1 MENKDM
7 PAMPIIEES
16 MDRLEEGIE
25 IFKEMSFEYVVEVMR
40 EVDEESSVT
49 VEILGRIP
57 KVYLDE
63 KPYHDGFL
71 KIHASVY
78 ACKYLSGNVKLGEPE
93 HVSYRWMGYEEAKKK
108 IWLKLGRGAI
118 EKAIKIYESSQSYH
132 KNY

>member
-1 MENKDM
+1 MFEREGEDWETGWEFVKG
-7 PAMPIIEES
+7 AIHFGETEEQA
-16 MDRLEEGIE
+16 
-25 IFKEMSFEYVVEVMR
+25 VMR
-40 EVDEESSVT
+40 AVDEESSVT